1 MNCYKMDFSCFSHWV
16 NLVVF
21 ESQKLLESGTNFI
34 CLEVELNLV
43 PVALQFTPKPPPS
56 TLKPTLPPPAVD
68 SISDKNNLF
77 IDIFFSFND
86 IFLSR
91 PVSTAGG
98 GIKGGGL

>member
-1 MNCYKMDFSCFSHWV
+1 
-16 NLVVF
+16 
-21 ESQKLLESGTNFI
+21 
-34 CLEVELNLV
+34 
-43 PVALQFTPKPPPS
+43 
-56 TLKPTLPPPAVD
+56 
-68 SISDKNNLF
+68 LF